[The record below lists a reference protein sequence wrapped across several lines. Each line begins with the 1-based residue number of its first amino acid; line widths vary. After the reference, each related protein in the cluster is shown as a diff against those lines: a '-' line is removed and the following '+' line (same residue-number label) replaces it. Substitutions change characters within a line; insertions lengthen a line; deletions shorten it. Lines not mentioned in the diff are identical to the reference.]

1 MEVDNR
7 TLEVQEEQW
16 KIVTFKRRPTQ
27 HSGANRLNTKER
39 KVDNSQKN
47 HSEAG
52 IPVKLFDAKTGKYL
66 ESQIFKYKSKLA
78 YAAPVTKLE
87 EKSSNNNIIQTPLAS
102 KQSTSM
108 TENDHECNSHKD
120 GGDDVMNDVII
131 SKLANSNHKDT
142 KAASKSSALNLT
154 PTHKKPTLTSNYPLP
169 PTFNELN
176 PMNYT
181 PRETLTTY
189 SENVNEKP
197 FHLKSYTSTT
207 STNQMIFEHVDRSG
221 NVHSNNCAPTGLPK
235 IEEDNK
241 DITRG
246 KLSTVGAKKTQ

>member
-1 MEVDNR
+1 MNKALQSGPWFINKYYLSIKRWQSNFVASEAMEICTSIWLRLPRLLMEYYDHK
-7 TLEVQEEQW
+7 LLA
-16 KIVTFKRRPTQ
+16 KI
-27 HSGANRLNTKER
+27 GNRL
-39 KVDNSQKN
+39 
-47 HSEAG
+47 
-52 IPVKLFDAKTGKYL
+52 GKYL

-78 YAAPVTKLE
+78 SAASVTKLE

-102 KQSTSM
+102 KHSTSM
-108 TENDHECNSHKD
+108 TGNDHECNSHKD

-131 SKLANSNHKDT
+131 NKLANSNPKDT

-169 PTFNELN
+169 PTFNKLN

-181 PRETLTTY
+181 PRETPTTY

-197 FHLKSYTSTT
+197 FHPKSYTSTT
-207 STNQMIFEHVDRSG
+207 STNQMIFEHMDRSG

-246 KLSTVGAKKTQ
+246 KLSTVGAKK